1 MSRSTDAA
9 THWAHPEE
17 PVSRYG
23 QTTAI
28 CGARVNVHWG
38 DVDDQA
44 PTCARCQAWLAER
57 NAPQPG
63 DLEVKK

>member
-1 MSRSTDAA
+1 MPRSTDDA
-9 THWAHPEE
+9 THWVHPEE
-17 PVSRYG
+17 SVSRYG

-44 PTCARCQAWLAER
+44 PTCAKCQAWLAER
-57 NAPQPG
+57 NKPRPE
-63 DLEVKK
+63 DVRP